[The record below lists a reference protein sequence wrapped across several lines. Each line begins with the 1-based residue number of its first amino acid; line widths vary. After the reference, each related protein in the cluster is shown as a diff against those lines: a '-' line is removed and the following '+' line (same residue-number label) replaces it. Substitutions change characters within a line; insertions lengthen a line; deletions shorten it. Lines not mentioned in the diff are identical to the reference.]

1 MARIFFLKDDKIS
14 REMKTETV
22 ILDFDGTMGDSQHL
36 IVTTLQTTIGECR
49 LPSRTDAQCAATI
62 GLPLWKAF
70 VVLFGMSDADGQR
83 CADVYRRIFMENKK
97 NMAVKPFPH
106 VIETIR
112 RLHGLGVTV
121 AIASSRSRQSLVEYV
136 EQYGIV
142 DCIACI
148 VASDDVEK
156 AKPAPD
162 MVLKVL
168 ADTGGK
174 PESAL
179 TVGDMTYDIDMG
191 KAAGTKTC
199 GVTYGNGTLLELSSA
214 DFLIDDFS
222 ELLNVIDK

>member
-1 MARIFFLKDDKIS
+1 
-14 REMKTETV
+14 MKTETV

-36 IVTTLQTTIGECR
+36 IVTTLQATIGECR
-49 LPSRTDAQCAATI
+49 LPSCTDAQCAATI

-70 VVLFGMSDADGQR
+70 VVLFGMSDADGHR

-112 RLHGLGVTV
+112 QLHGLGVTV

-142 DCIACI
+142 DCIASI
-148 VASDDVEK
+148 VASDDVER

-168 ADTGGK
+168 AGTGGK
-174 PESAL
+174 PESTL
-179 TVGDMTYDIDMG
+179 T
-191 KAAGTKTC
+191 
-199 GVTYGNGTLLELSSA
+199 
-214 DFLIDDFS
+214 
-222 ELLNVIDK
+222 